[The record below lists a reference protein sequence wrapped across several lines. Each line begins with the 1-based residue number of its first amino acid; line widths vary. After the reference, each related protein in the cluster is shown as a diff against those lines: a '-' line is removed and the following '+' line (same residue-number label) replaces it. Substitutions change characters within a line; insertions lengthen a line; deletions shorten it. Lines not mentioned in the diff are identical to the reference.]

1 MVKNTQVPTLPK
13 LDIRRIGDFLFC
25 EALIYDQLEVV
36 PVGTH
41 VSYLIHFDPKGK
53 KRPWVEFHYRR
64 GLKQLSNIVDSD
76 GIDSR
81 RKIREISKTFLRT
94 LEIDLHL
101 FAKELKENPLLRD
114 IRMLVGL
121 SGLSAL
127 WGRRHGFTTALYT
140 DDEKLIRRHDDSIT
154 DNPNKG
160 KNRLTPLHLFFITPR
175 RFIREFYNEK
185 LSCI

>member
-1 MVKNTQVPTLPK
+1 MAKNTQVPTLPK
-13 LDIRRIGDFLFC
+13 LDIRPIGDFLFC

-64 GLKQLSNIVDSD
+64 GLKQLSNIVDLD

-81 RKIREISKTFLRT
+81 RKIREISRTFLRT

-121 SGLSAL
+121 SGLSAP
-127 WGRRHGFTTALYT
+127 WGRKHGFYTVLYT
-140 DDEKLIRRHDDSIT
+140 ADEDFILLHNASIS

-175 RFIREFYNEK
+175 GFIREFHKEK
-185 LSCI
+185 LSCA